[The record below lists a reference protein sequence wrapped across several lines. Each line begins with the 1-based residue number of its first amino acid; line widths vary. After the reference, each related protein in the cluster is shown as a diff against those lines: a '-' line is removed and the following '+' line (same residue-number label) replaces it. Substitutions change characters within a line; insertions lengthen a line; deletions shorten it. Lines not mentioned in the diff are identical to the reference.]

1 MGLGNYDLKN
11 FKKLFSA
18 NEKICVPFFQRPYSW
33 GKTQYIQFVDDLKR
47 VHDEKRESYFM
58 GSLFFIEKG
67 KGKTAL
73 IIDGQQRI
81 TSATIFVCVIR
92 DILFASADDRVSL
105 IETDYLQKT
114 DLKTREPYYKLTL
127 GDINLDFF
135 KKWIQ
140 IKDKPEN
147 KIQKLKSESMN
158 DSDKLIYDCYKEYH
172 KIICG
177 WIKELDHK
185 KQISFLIDILETLT
199 EKFQSLT
206 ITITDETEAFTIF
219 ETLND
224 RGMDLTIADLLK
236 NYLFLIL
243 HNKIDDP
250 ELRVLIGKWDS
261 MIVKLGDSITSFF
274 KHYWNSHNNP
284 ISEKEI
290 YRTLKEK
297 IKSIG
302 EVKTFLNKIFE
313 ESEVY
318 YYLLNPEHVYWKNK
332 QIENLLNEI
341 SRLGMRQCL
350 PLLMG
355 AKFKLPVSEFT
366 KVIDSCVGLS
376 FRYST
381 VCNLHNNK
389 LEGHYSSIA
398 NNIRNGKVTKI
409 SEIRKSLKELD
420 PTDEIYS
427 EFFKNLTYKKNTSPR
442 YILCKINDSLDM
454 GKEILGSDE
463 ITLEHI
469 IPEIPNDEWKEFM
482 KNNKINPQEVVYKL
496 YNMTIL
502 GKEYNEKASSNS
514 FQNKLQMYKNSKL
527 LINCKLQKYTIWT
540 QEQMNDWG
548 NYLLIKSKEIWK
560 I

>member
-18 NEKICVPFFQRPYSW
+18 NEKICIPFFQRPYSW

-58 GSLFFIEKG
+58 GSLFFIEKD
-67 KGKTAL
+67 KEKTAL

-92 DILFASADDRVSL
+92 DILFASADDRVNL
-105 IETDYLQKT
+105 IEADYLQKT

-127 GDINLDFF
+127 GDINIEFF

-140 IKDKPEN
+140 IKNKPED

-158 DSDKLIYDCYKEYH
+158 DSNKLIYDCYKEYH
-172 KIICG
+172 KIILG

-185 KQISFLIDILETLT
+185 KQIIFLIDILETLT

-206 ITITDETEAFTIF
+206 VTITDETEAFTIF

-243 HNKIDDP
+243 HNKIDDS

-297 IKSIG
+297 IKTPV
-302 EVKTFLNKIFE
+302 EVKIFLNKIFE

-341 SRLGMRQCL
+341 SQLGMRQCL
-350 PLLMG
+350 PLLMA
-355 AKFKLPVSEFT
+355 AKFKLSVSEFT

-398 NNIRNGKVTKI
+398 NNIRKEKVTKI

-420 PTDEIYS
+420 PKDEIYS

-442 YILCKINDSLDM
+442 YILCKINDFLDT
-454 GKEILGSDE
+454 GKEILGSNE

-469 IPEIPNDEWKEFM
+469 IPEIPNDEWKKFM
-482 KNNKINPQEVVYKL
+482 NDNKINHQEVVYKL

-514 FQNKLQMYKNSKL
+514 FKNKLQMYKNSKL
-527 LINCKLQKYTIWT
+527 LINCKLQKYATWT
-540 QEQMNDWG
+540 KEQMNDWG
-548 NYLLIKSKEIWK
+548 NYLLLKSKEIWK